1 MFVRAATVQ
10 HAASAPE
17 IFLDILTVN
26 LPEAWV
32 FESQAAAFVQ
42 CAHARIGRRMW
53 ACTMMQ
59 NVEEIGRSDRN
70 GLCVFGKF

>member
-1 MFVRAATVQ
+1 MLVRAATVQ

-26 LPEAWV
+26 LPEAWA
-32 FESQAAAFVQ
+32 FESPAAAFVQ
-42 CAHARIGRRMW
+42 RACADRQVHVG
-53 ACTMMQ
+53 CTMMQ
-59 NVEEIGRSDRN
+59 NVEEIGRSDPN

>member
-1 MFVRAATVQ
+1 MLVRAATVQ

-32 FESQAAAFVQ
+32 FESPAAAFVQ

-53 ACTMMQ
+53 AAQ
-59 NVEEIGRSDRN
+59 
-70 GLCVFGKF
+70 